1 MTILLENVF
10 SLSNY
15 ISISDKIKQLPLY
28 FIHFLPIDHFKNLD
42 SKYKQLPHS
51 SSNTIQRE
59 IKYKIIYFKE
69 TCSNITSAVFNS
81 QTFPKSLY
89 HVFLSASI
97 LHDKQISFTIDYADD
112 PMFTPFIHHDHCRLP
127 LLNNFSSSFH
137 FPSIR
142 FHNMKLYFSR
152 KLLFNPYI
160 PFEVFFITYLLHYNV
175 DILTHRVMLH
185 IKDSF
190 RETQCKKIKQHC
202 DSLNLI
208 NINYIENKM
217 DSFVN
222 HDASYVIN
230 QLLLSK
236 YSWTY
241 YSFCLFFRI
250 HYPKLLYEYAL
261 YDLFESYIQS
271 PYDERNSNLITDTY
285 NILFTNTRM

>member
-1 MTILLENVF
+1 MAIFLENTF
-10 SLSNY
+10 SLNNY
-15 ISISDKIKQLPLY
+15 LSISDKIKQLPLY
-28 FIHFLPIDHFKNLD
+28 FIHFLPIDRFKNLD
-42 SKYKQLPHS
+42 GKYKQLPNSLS
-51 SSNTIQRE
+51 STIQRE
-59 IKYKIIYFKE
+59 IKYKIVQFKE
-69 TCSNITSAVFNS
+69 TCSNITCALFDS
-81 QTFPKSLY
+81 QTFPKSVY

-97 LHDKQISFTIDYADD
+97 LHDKQISFTINSADD
-112 PMFTPFIHHDHCRLP
+112 PMFTPFIQHDHSRLP

-160 PFEVFFITYLLHYNV
+160 PFEIFLITYILHYNV
-175 DILTHRVMLH
+175 DIITPHMMLH

-190 RETQCKKIKQHC
+190 RGTLCTNFKHD
-202 DSLNLI
+202 DSLNLT

-230 QLLLSK
+230 HLLLSK

-241 YSFCLFFRI
+241 YSFCVFFRI
-250 HYPKLLYEYAL
+250 HYPKLLHEYAL
-261 YDLFESYIQS
+261 HDLFESYIQS
-271 PYDERNSNLITDTY
+271 PYDERNSNLITDIY